1 MTPEQRAEYFSKL
14 LERSLEAHQTGDFS
28 LAEAG
33 YREVLGQFPNHAITL
48 DLLGTLFFQTGRVE
62 EALDPLEKAVA
73 LNPSHGPAWN
83 HLGSVRASLS
93 DKQGALQAFQSAVE
107 TGPDN
112 IDAWLNL
119 SRVAEEGGD
128 FSLSKNAAVNAAR
141 LFPENSQAQARLGA
155 ILMRNGARDEA
166 LQPLSLAIRLSPL
179 DAEPYLHAAIAFS
192 STGDKQAAELAI
204 RKCILIAPDKVAPYP
219 HFVELQENKEHGS
232 GTVDG
237 SVWVRRATRIA
248 PADSRLWAHLGGE
261 LLRYLEVDASII
273 ESQRALV
280 LDPSNS
286 MATFNLP
293 NALLRA
299 GKHQASRAAAYRGLV
314 VSPGE
319 DAFHIMVA
327 EVEFVLGNLDVGWK
341 HFDIRRTAR
350 FGSERIGLP
359 PFWDGVGDPGRLLVA
374 AEQGVGDEYMYLS
387 VLPQLRERCSEITVE
402 CDKRNLPLFRRSFPD
417 IDFVE
422 RQVIGREK
430 ADPYFDYRA
439 LTAERDFDC
448 AILAGSLPGIFLK
461 DVSKPGPARIFDVDP
476 EERQYWKNRFLQL
489 GKGPWVGLCWRSG
502 ITGGFRNQLY
512 CRPEG
517 MIKALGTRTANY
529 VSLIYNLQPGELD
542 AAREICDCIIYD
554 PEDIDQKNELD
565 RVAAMLSA
573 LDAVVSVD
581 TAISPLAASIGT
593 PTIRLGWSHLRLSDG
608 YDAVLGSCRP
618 MTGNLE
624 RFEVEVSLPRAGK
637 ALPKILKASA
647 HGK

>member
-1 MTPEQRAEYFSKL
+1 MTPEQRADYLSKL
-14 LERSLEAHQTGDFS
+14 LETSIDAHQAGDFS
-28 LAEAG
+28 VAEAG
-33 YREVLGQFPNHAITL
+33 YREVLGQFPRHAITL
-48 DLLGTLFFQTGRVE
+48 DLFGTLLFQTGRVE
-62 EALDPLEKAVA
+62 EALEPLEKAVE
-73 LNPSHGPAWN
+73 LSPSRGPAWN

-93 DKQGALQAFQSAVE
+93 DRQGALQAFQSAVE

-119 SRVAEEGGD
+119 SRVAEESGD
-128 FSLSKNAAVNAAR
+128 FSLSKNAAWNAAD

-155 ILMRNGARDEA
+155 ILVRSGARDEA
-166 LQPLSLAIRLSPL
+166 LHPLSHAIRLSPL
-179 DAEPYLHAAIAFS
+179 GVEPYLHSAIAFS
-192 STGDKQAAELAI
+192 STGDEQAAELAI
-204 RKCILIAPDKVAPYP
+204 RKCLLIAPDKVAPYP
-219 HFVELQENKEHGS
+219 HLVGLQKSKALGRGPVN
-232 GTVDG
+232 G
-237 SVWVRRATRIA
+237 SVWARRATRVA
-248 PADSRLWAHLGGE
+248 PADPRLWAHLGSE
-261 LLRYLEVDASII
+261 LLRYLEVDASIS

-286 MATFNLP
+286 TATFDLP
-293 NALLRA
+293 NALFRA
-299 GKHQASRAAAYRGLV
+299 GRHQAARAAAYRGLV
-314 VSPGE
+314 VSPSE

-327 EVEFVLGNLDVGWK
+327 EVEFALGNLDVGWK
-341 HFDIRRTAR
+341 HFEVRRTAR

-359 PFWDGVGDPGRLLVA
+359 PFWEGDGNPGRLLVA

-387 VLPQLRERCSEITVE
+387 MLPQLTERCSEVTVE
-402 CDKRNLPLFRRSFPD
+402 CDKRNLPLFRRSFRG

-422 RQVIGREK
+422 RQVFGREN

-439 LTAERDFDC
+439 LTAERTFDC

-461 DVSKPGPARIFDVDP
+461 DGSKPGPARIFDVDP
-476 EERQYWKNRFLQL
+476 EERQYWRNRFLQL

-502 ITGGFRNQLY
+502 ISGGFRNQLY
-512 CRPEG
+512 CRPEA
-517 MIKALGTRTANY
+517 MVKALGARTANY

-542 AAREICDCIIYD
+542 AAREISDCFIYD

-581 TAISPLAASIGT
+581 TAVSPLAASIGT

-608 YDAVLGSCRP
+608 YDAVLGSCHP

-624 RFEVEVSLPRAGK
+624 RFEVDVSLPRAGK